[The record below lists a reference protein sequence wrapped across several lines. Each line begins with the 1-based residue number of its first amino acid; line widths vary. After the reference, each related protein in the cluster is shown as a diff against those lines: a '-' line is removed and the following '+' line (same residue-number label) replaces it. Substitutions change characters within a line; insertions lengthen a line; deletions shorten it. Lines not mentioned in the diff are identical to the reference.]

1 MSNSLPFTCNS
12 EATPSTGRPAQRGAF
27 TLIELLVV
35 IAIIAIL
42 AALLLPALARA
53 KMKAEGIGC
62 INNLKQLQ
70 IGWFMYKDDYNDIL
84 IPNSPGSFS
93 QATWTSG
100 YLEGWS
106 IFLPANTNR
115 QFYVDPQ
122 YSLMAAYMVNQIG
135 VYRCPADKV
144 PSANGPRI
152 RSYSMNSQMG
162 ASGGLVN
169 YSPGWKQYIK
179 MTDIVVPT
187 PADAFIFAD
196 EHPGSI
202 NDGFLE
208 MHCQT
213 PDFPDVP
220 AAVRHGRNC
229 GISFADGH
237 AVLQKW
243 LTQVLLIPEAQG
255 VLVHSVSAT
264 ANNVDWLWLRD
275 HASCPVP

>member
-1 MSNSLPFTCNS
+1 MLNSLPLTRTS
-12 EATPSTGRPAQRGAF
+12 EATPSTGRSTRRGAF

-53 KMKAEGIGC
+53 RMKAEGIGC

-70 IGWFMYKDDYNDIL
+70 IGWFMYKDDNNDIL

-93 QATWTSG
+93 FATWTSG
-100 YLEGWS
+100 YVEGWGP
-106 IFLPANTNR
+106 LPGNINR
-115 QFYVDPQ
+115 QYYIDPQ
-122 YSLMAAYMVNQIG
+122 YALMAAYLVNQVG

-144 PSANGPRI
+144 PSSNGQRI

-162 ASGGLVN
+162 ASGGLIN

-243 LTQVLLIPEAQG
+243 LTQVLLIPEVQG
-255 VLVHSVSAT
+255 IPVKSISTT

>member
-1 MSNSLPFTCNS
+1 MKLRHSSAPRDES
-12 EATPSTGRPAQRGAF
+12 IQRARLARAF

-53 KMKAEGIGC
+53 KAKAEGTGC

-70 IGWFMYKDDYNDIL
+70 IGWFMYKDDWNDVL
-84 IPNSPGSFS
+84 IPNSPGTFTF
-93 QATWTSG
+93 ATWTSG
-100 YLEGWS
+100 YQEGW
-106 IFLPANTNR
+106 AAVQGNTNR
-115 QFYVDPQ
+115 QYYLDPK
-122 YSLMAAYMVNQIG
+122 YSLMASCMANQIG
-135 VYRCPADKV
+135 VYHCPADKV
-144 PSANGPRI
+144 PSANGQRI

-179 MTDIVVPT
+179 MSDIVVPT
-187 PADAFIFAD
+187 PSDALVFAD

-208 MHCQT
+208 MHCVT

-220 AAVRHGRNC
+220 AAVRHGRSC
-229 GISFADGH
+229 GMSFADGH
-237 AVLQKW
+237 AA
-243 LTQVLLIPEAQG
+243 LTRWVTPVLLIPEVQG
-255 VLVHSVSAT
+255 TPVKSIATT

-275 HASCPVP
+275 HCSTPLSP